1 MPHLRI
7 EYTSNLDEHL
17 DMQSLCVVLART
29 LAQFEDD
36 TGAPVFPLT
45 GTRVLAYPAPYFAVA
60 DGAPDRAFL
69 YLNLRIA
76 PGRDR
81 KLLESI
87 SKALLAQ
94 CDGLL
99 ARITALRSIRAT
111 LHIDEGKPV
120 AESKWASA

>member
-29 LAQFEDD
+29 LTQFEDE
-36 TGAPVFPLT
+36 TGASVFPLT

-60 DGAPDRAFL
+60 DGAPGRAFL

-76 PGRDR
+76 PGRDK

-111 LHIDEGKPV
+111 LHIDEGHPV